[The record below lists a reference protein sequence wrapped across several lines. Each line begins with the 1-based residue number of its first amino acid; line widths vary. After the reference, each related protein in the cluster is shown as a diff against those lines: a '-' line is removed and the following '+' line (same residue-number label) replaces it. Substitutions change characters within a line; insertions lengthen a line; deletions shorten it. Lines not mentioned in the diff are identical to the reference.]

1 MIGSDKL
8 HLYLFNHTQ
17 KALRVLRKLGTY
29 PVIFVL
35 VKADNSYPETVDK
48 TDQLPMKITIEY
60 LNSIFLGGNRNMLLT
75 KEILKEYAEFLK
87 KFVKSV
93 LSPLQLK
100 LFHAITLSTI
110 PKDEY
115 ESRVIKGDYDVW
127 YSLKVVERYL

>member
-100 LFHAITLSTI
+100 LFHAITLATI
-110 PKDEY
+110 PKDEH